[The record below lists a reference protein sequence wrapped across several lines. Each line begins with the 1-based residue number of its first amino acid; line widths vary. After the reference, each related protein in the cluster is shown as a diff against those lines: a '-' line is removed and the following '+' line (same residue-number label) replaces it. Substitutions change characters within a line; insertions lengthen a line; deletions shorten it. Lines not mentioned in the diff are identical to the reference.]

1 MTPNKENLIEII
13 KNGDDS
19 HHNVLVLNSDGS
31 FELIN
36 GYGIEDVQA
45 VKGNNYVARWE
56 TCEAGNDGYV
66 GKKASND
73 INFING
79 LYESASNAWDEYK
92 KTGKY
97 PDYIDLFYIKT

>member
-19 HHNVLVLNSDGS
+19 HHNVLVLNLDGS

-36 GYGIEDVQA
+36 GCGEEDVQA

-56 TCEAGNDGYV
+56 TYCPGNRYV
-66 GKKASND
+66 GKDTSND
-73 INFING
+73 IKYMND
-79 LYESASNAWDEYK
+79 LYASASNAWDEYK

-97 PDYIDLFYIKT
+97 PDYIDII